1 MCFSALYRVKIG
13 KNYLALIVGNQVDEI
28 KSSRYYEKRKKM
40 QKDHLT
46 KIILHNVEKYQD
58 RPALYFKEGESWR
71 NIDWREMGRQIQGVA
86 RGLLQLGI
94 LEQDRVG
101 IFSQNKPQWTIADY
115 GIMGI
120 RAVTTTIYA
129 TNSVDD
135 LEYIVNDAG
144 IGVLFV
150 DGQEQYDKAV
160 QLLPGNQ
167 FLKKIIVFD
176 RSTVIADDAHSIYF
190 DDFVALGWQADNAAD
205 FEARLSQATPD
216 DVATIIY
223 TSGTTGLPKGV
234 MLTQRNFL
242 SQLKALD
249 PLFNISENDIEL
261 CFLPFSH
268 AYQKSSTHWTQSH
281 GVTVY
286 YCDNPKEILE
296 YFKEVRPTF
305 MVGVPRLYEKMYAKV
320 YATMEA
326 EPAFKR
332 LLFDWAVE
340 TGKSYQYK
348 AFGREK
354 IPVTL
359 KIKHA
364 LARKLVLNKIRDI
377 MGGRL
382 NFFSAGGAPLSSEI
396 EEFFFAAGIFI
407 AQGYG
412 LTETSP
418 VVSCNRPDRF
428 KFGTPGQVVSVCT
441 VKIDADGEI
450 LVKGENVM
458 KGYFRKPELTAEV
471 LSPEGWFRTG
481 DIGFL
486 DDEGFLHI
494 TDRKKDIIITAGG
507 KNIAPQRIESLI
519 GKDYY
524 IEQIAIIGD
533 RRKFISALIVPN
545 FEALSDY
552 AKAQNI
558 WFSSPQDLVKNEKI
572 YAFYEKRLTALSTS
586 LARYE
591 TIKKFI
597 LLPQPFS
604 MEKGEITP
612 TLKIRRN
619 IVEEHY
625 KDIIEALYA
634 DSAKKES
641 LFFSHSG

>member
-1 MCFSALYRVKIG
+1 
-13 KNYLALIVGNQVDEI
+13 
-28 KSSRYYEKRKKM
+28 M

-46 KIILHNVEKYQD
+46 KIILHNVQTYQD
-58 RPALYFKEGESWR
+58 RPALYFKEGTKWHHLS
-71 NIDWREMGRQIQGVA
+71 WREMGRQIRGVA
-86 RGLLQLGI
+86 QGLLALG
-94 LEQDRVG
+94 LQEQDRVG
-101 IFSQNKPQWTIADY
+101 IFAPNKPQWTIADY

-120 RAVTTTIYA
+120 RAITTTIYA

-135 LEYIVNDAG
+135 LEYIINDAEIG
-144 IGVLFV
+144 ILFV
-150 DGQEQYDKAV
+150 GGQEQYDKAIRV
-160 QLLPGNQ
+160 LSKNT
-167 FLKKIIVFD
+167 FLKTIIVFD
-176 RSTVIADDAHSIYF
+176 RTVAISADSHILYF
-190 DDFVALGWQADNAAD
+190 DDFVAHGLQARPQET
-205 FEARLSQATPD
+205 FEQRLAQAGPD
-216 DVATIIY
+216 DIATIIY

-242 SQLKALD
+242 SQLQALD
-249 PLFNISENDIEL
+249 PLFDISENDIEL

-286 YCDNPKEILE
+286 YCEHPKEILD

-332 LLFDWAVE
+332 LLFNWAVE
-340 TGKSYQYK
+340 TGKIYQFKMYRK
-348 AFGREK
+348 EK
-354 IPVTL
+354 IPFFL
-359 KIKHA
+359 KFKHG
-364 LARKLVLNKIRDI
+364 LARKLVLNKIREI

-471 LSPEGWFRTG
+471 LSPDGWFRTG
-481 DIGFL
+481 DIGYL

-552 AKAQNI
+552 AKSQHI
-558 WFSSPQDLVKNEKI
+558 PFESPEALIENEAI
-572 YAFYEKRLTALSTS
+572 IAFFQQRIAKLSAS

-591 TIKKFI
+591 TIKKFK

-625 KDIIEALYA
+625 KDIIEAMYE
-634 DSAKKES
+634 DSIQKES
-641 LFFSHSG
+641 RTLSHSG